1 MRQYLQQI
9 PHVMRTCKQHGSS
22 FNGLLLT
29 RGAFKVGVAAA
40 FGVATE
46 APIHLAASECCSDVS
61 DRARSPGRML
71 GERRNMEFRR
81 WTNDLGGASVC
92 NPANVAS
99 CDWIEPGLN
108 PISRAAHIRVFRE
121 PNRKCCIALSR

>member
-29 RGAFKVGVAAA
+29 RGAFKVGMAAA

-46 APIHLAASECCSDVS
+46 APIHLAASECGSDVS
-61 DRARSPGRML
+61 AIARVR
-71 GERRNMEFRR
+71 
-81 WTNDLGGASVC
+81 
-92 NPANVAS
+92 PAGCS
-99 CDWIEPGLN
+99 G
-108 PISRAAHIRVFRE
+108 
-121 PNRKCCIALSR
+121 IAGIWNFAVGQMT